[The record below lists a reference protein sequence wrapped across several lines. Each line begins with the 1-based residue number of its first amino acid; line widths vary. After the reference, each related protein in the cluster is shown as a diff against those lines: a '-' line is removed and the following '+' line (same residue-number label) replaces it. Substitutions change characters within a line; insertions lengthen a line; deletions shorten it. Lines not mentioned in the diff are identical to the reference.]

1 MFYLLNFQT
10 SAVAVEKQYETYSVH
25 NPAVRQNF
33 GPNKTRIIICKKE
46 RTWKI
51 NYVRNICQQV
61 DPCYIGFTFYKNH

>member
-33 GPNKTRIIICKKE
+33 GPNKNRIIIFKQRE
-46 RTWKI
+46 EVHL
-51 NYVRNICQQV
+51 NVEN
-61 DPCYIGFTFYKNH
+61 